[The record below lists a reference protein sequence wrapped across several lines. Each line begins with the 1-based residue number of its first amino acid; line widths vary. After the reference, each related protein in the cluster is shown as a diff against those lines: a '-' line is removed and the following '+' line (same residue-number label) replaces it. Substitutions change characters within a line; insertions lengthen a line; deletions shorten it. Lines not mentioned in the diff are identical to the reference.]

1 MLHRQLRGHTLGE
14 GGDTLIE
21 LLIAIVI
28 ISLSVTALLGMLITS
43 LTSSAEHRSLADLD
57 TVVKSF
63 AESATYQVQQ
73 KSRTDAATVTSGSDS
88 VADTSILASDQG
100 KTVTG
105 TGIPTGTYV
114 GSVTTGTGFLLSSS
128 TTSQVNVN
136 ATANGSSVTIAEA
149 QFADCA
155 SVAGTSYN
163 GGPPIPYVPPPNYL
177 VVFKSV
183 QYWDSANDQFDSTSC
198 GSNDHT
204 GYQLL
209 TVTGTAPSGVTETI
223 SFGVRAP

>member
-1 MLHRQLRGHTLGE
+1 MLHRQLRHQTLGE
-14 GGDTLIE
+14 AGDTLIE

-63 AESATYQVQQ
+63 AESATYQIQQ
-73 KSRTDAATVTSGSDS
+73 KSRTDTATVTSGSYS
-88 VADTSILASDQG
+88 VADSSITASDQG
-100 KTVTG
+100 QAVSG

-114 GSVTTGTGFLLSSS
+114 GSVTTGTSFLLSSS
-128 TTSQVNVN
+128 PTSQVNVS

-163 GGPPIPYVPPPNYL
+163 GGSPIPYVPPPNYS
-177 VVFKSV
+177 VAFKTI
-183 QYWDSANDQFDSTSC
+183 QYWDSATGQFDTSC
-198 GSNDHT
+198 GPNDHT

-209 TVTGTAPSGVTETI
+209 TITGTAPNSVTETI
-223 SFGVRAP
+223 SFGVRSP